1 MTPLSSAFVAVS
13 VSTVVSVG
21 AMSAFLPVGTIT
33 TRTTRRVASS
43 SPSSSDRRTCGLILR
58 ATEYHVGSSNPRS
71 VSQVENS
78 VGNSDEWTQIL
89 QLLAFTRSSDV
100 DRARSYLDMS
110 GGDLETAAS
119 LFFADTSMGDS
130 EEGDDG
136 ASASADSAYEY
147 GNEVSN
153 EYRHGD
159 PVVPATPAVHSQA
172 PLPSSQE
179 PSPVDADSSSDAG
192 SIAHPE
198 RTSAIQNGSHANFAA
213 AKRNVAQFNRS
224 CYEGNSITPW
234 KSISGDT
241 LLPENSHAAPVAP
254 AVPEETV
261 LPSSQE
267 PPPVDIEAGAEMEA
281 IAHVDTESI
290 AHQERTSAA
299 RRNSRANFA
308 AAKRNVAQFNR
319 SCYEGNSITPWK
331 SISGD
336 TLLPENSHAAPVAP
350 AVPEETALPSSQE
363 PPPVDIEAGAEME
376 AIAHVDTESIAH
388 QERTSAI
395 QNGSHANFAA
405 AKRNVAQFNRS
416 CYEGNS
422 ITPWKSIS
430 GDTLLPENSHAA
442 PVAPAVPEET
452 VLPSSQEPPP
462 VDIEAG
468 AEMEAIAHVDTD
480 SEAKTDTDDDAHAK
494 ADTRSIAYQERT
506 SAARRNSRAN
516 FAAAKRNVAQF
527 NRSCYEGNSI
537 TPWKSNSGGSI
548 VATPDSSTSSRKEQK
563 VRGLLMPAADHLSQV
578 DRYGRHRRL
587 QSKPQAHAHA
597 DAGSIIHTQ
606 QRTRTSQRAFAT
618 AKRNVALHRTSS
630 YERNSVTPWTSN
642 AGDGHSNLPTISQP
656 IKAQATSTKPSTPFG
671 DRSSTRYNKG
681 NTVSP
686 WEFKGADEVDEMGDK
701 NRDEED
707 HENGD
712 EEGDDTHEQQ
722 SSSAGTEKIVVS
734 FTDNMPVLFAICS
747 KLIDERSPTATTPS
761 GETASGISKE

>member
-192 SIAHPE
+192 SIAH
-198 RTSAIQNGSHANFAA
+198 
-213 AKRNVAQFNRS
+213 
-224 CYEGNSITPW
+224 
-234 KSISGDT
+234 
-241 LLPENSHAAPVAP
+241 
-254 AVPEETV
+254 
-261 LPSSQE
+261 
-267 PPPVDIEAGAEMEA
+267 
-281 IAHVDTESI
+281 
-290 AHQERTSAA
+290 
-299 RRNSRANFA
+299 
-308 AAKRNVAQFNR
+308 
-319 SCYEGNSITPWK
+319 
-331 SISGD
+331 
-336 TLLPENSHAAPVAP
+336 
-350 AVPEETALPSSQE
+350 
-363 PPPVDIEAGAEME
+363 
-376 AIAHVDTESIAH
+376 

-395 QNGSHANFAA
+395 QNGSH
-405 AKRNVAQFNRS
+405 
-416 CYEGNS
+416 
-422 ITPWKSIS
+422 
-430 GDTLLPENSHAA
+430 
-442 PVAPAVPEET
+442 
-452 VLPSSQEPPP
+452 
-462 VDIEAG
+462 
-468 AEMEAIAHVDTD
+468 
-480 SEAKTDTDDDAHAK
+480 
-494 ADTRSIAYQERT
+494 
-506 SAARRNSRAN
+506 AN

-548 VATPDSSTSSRKEQK
+548 VATPDSSTTSRKEQK

-712 EEGDDTHEQQ
+712 EEGDDTDEQQ
-722 SSSAGTEKIVVS
+722 SSTAGTEKIVVS

>member
-136 ASASADSAYEY
+136 ASLSADSAYEY

-172 PLPSSQE
+172 PVPSSQE

-192 SIAHPE
+192 SIAHQE

-254 AVPEETV
+254 AVPEETA

-376 AIAHVDTESIAH
+376 AIAHVDT
-388 QERTSAI
+388 
-395 QNGSHANFAA
+395 
-405 AKRNVAQFNRS
+405 
-416 CYEGNS
+416 
-422 ITPWKSIS
+422 
-430 GDTLLPENSHAA
+430 
-442 PVAPAVPEET
+442 
-452 VLPSSQEPPP
+452 
-462 VDIEAG
+462 
-468 AEMEAIAHVDTD
+468 D

-548 VATPDSSTSSRKEQK
+548 VATPDSSTTSRKEQK

-642 AGDGHSNLPTISQP
+642 AGDEHSNLPTISQP

-722 SSSAGTEKIVVS
+722 SSTAGTEKIVVS

>member
-119 LFFADTSMGDS
+119 LFFADTSMGDY

-192 SIAHPE
+192 
-198 RTSAIQNGSHANFAA
+198 
-213 AKRNVAQFNRS
+213 
-224 CYEGNSITPW
+224 
-234 KSISGDT
+234 
-241 LLPENSHAAPVAP
+241 
-254 AVPEETV
+254 
-261 LPSSQE
+261 
-267 PPPVDIEAGAEMEA
+267 
-281 IAHVDTESI
+281 
-290 AHQERTSAA
+290 
-299 RRNSRANFA
+299 
-308 AAKRNVAQFNR
+308 
-319 SCYEGNSITPWK
+319 
-331 SISGD
+331 
-336 TLLPENSHAAPVAP
+336 
-350 AVPEETALPSSQE
+350 
-363 PPPVDIEAGAEME
+363 
-376 AIAHVDTESIAH
+376 SIAH

-452 VLPSSQEPPP
+452 ALPSSQEPPP

-548 VATPDSSTSSRKEQK
+548 VATPDSSTTSRKEQK

-722 SSSAGTEKIVVS
+722 SSTAGTEKIVVS

-747 KLIDERSPTATTPS
+747 KLIDETSPTATTPS

>member
-71 VSQVENS
+71 VSKVENS

-136 ASASADSAYEY
+136 ASLSADSAYEY

-192 SIAHPE
+192 SIAHQE
-198 RTSAIQNGSHANFAA
+198 RTSAIQNGSH
-213 AKRNVAQFNRS
+213 
-224 CYEGNSITPW
+224 
-234 KSISGDT
+234 
-241 LLPENSHAAPVAP
+241 
-254 AVPEETV
+254 
-261 LPSSQE
+261 
-267 PPPVDIEAGAEMEA
+267 
-281 IAHVDTESI
+281 
-290 AHQERTSAA
+290 
-299 RRNSRANFA
+299 ANFA

-388 QERTSAI
+388 QERTSA
-395 QNGSHANFAA
+395 
-405 AKRNVAQFNRS
+405 
-416 CYEGNS
+416 
-422 ITPWKSIS
+422 
-430 GDTLLPENSHAA
+430 
-442 PVAPAVPEET
+442 
-452 VLPSSQEPPP
+452 
-462 VDIEAG
+462 
-468 AEMEAIAHVDTD
+468 
-480 SEAKTDTDDDAHAK
+480 
-494 ADTRSIAYQERT
+494 
-506 SAARRNSRAN
+506 ARRNSRAN

-548 VATPDSSTSSRKEQK
+548 VATPDSSTTSRKEQK

-642 AGDGHSNLPTISQP
+642 AGDEHSNLPTISQP

-722 SSSAGTEKIVVS
+722 SSTAGTEKIVVS

>member
-71 VSQVENS
+71 VSKVENS

-119 LFFADTSMGDS
+119 LFFADTSMGDY

-192 SIAHPE
+192 
-198 RTSAIQNGSHANFAA
+198 
-213 AKRNVAQFNRS
+213 
-224 CYEGNSITPW
+224 
-234 KSISGDT
+234 
-241 LLPENSHAAPVAP
+241 
-254 AVPEETV
+254 
-261 LPSSQE
+261 
-267 PPPVDIEAGAEMEA
+267 
-281 IAHVDTESI
+281 
-290 AHQERTSAA
+290 
-299 RRNSRANFA
+299 
-308 AAKRNVAQFNR
+308 
-319 SCYEGNSITPWK
+319 
-331 SISGD
+331 
-336 TLLPENSHAAPVAP
+336 
-350 AVPEETALPSSQE
+350 
-363 PPPVDIEAGAEME
+363 
-376 AIAHVDTESIAH
+376 SIAH

-452 VLPSSQEPPP
+452 ALPSSQEPPP

-548 VATPDSSTSSRKEQK
+548 VATPDSSTTSRKEQK

-722 SSSAGTEKIVVS
+722 SSTAGTEKIVVS

>member
-119 LFFADTSMGDS
+119 LFFADTSMGDY

-172 PLPSSQE
+172 PVPSSQE

-192 SIAHPE
+192 
-198 RTSAIQNGSHANFAA
+198 
-213 AKRNVAQFNRS
+213 
-224 CYEGNSITPW
+224 
-234 KSISGDT
+234 
-241 LLPENSHAAPVAP
+241 
-254 AVPEETV
+254 
-261 LPSSQE
+261 
-267 PPPVDIEAGAEMEA
+267 
-281 IAHVDTESI
+281 
-290 AHQERTSAA
+290 
-299 RRNSRANFA
+299 
-308 AAKRNVAQFNR
+308 
-319 SCYEGNSITPWK
+319 
-331 SISGD
+331 
-336 TLLPENSHAAPVAP
+336 
-350 AVPEETALPSSQE
+350 
-363 PPPVDIEAGAEME
+363 
-376 AIAHVDTESIAH
+376 SIAH

-452 VLPSSQEPPP
+452 ALPSSQEPPP

-548 VATPDSSTSSRKEQK
+548 VATPDSSTTSRKEQK

-642 AGDGHSNLPTISQP
+642 AGDEHSNLPTISQP

-722 SSSAGTEKIVVS
+722 SSTAGTEKIVVS

>member
-192 SIAHPE
+192 SIAHQE
-198 RTSAIQNGSHANFAA
+198 RTSAIQNGSH
-213 AKRNVAQFNRS
+213 
-224 CYEGNSITPW
+224 
-234 KSISGDT
+234 
-241 LLPENSHAAPVAP
+241 
-254 AVPEETV
+254 
-261 LPSSQE
+261 
-267 PPPVDIEAGAEMEA
+267 
-281 IAHVDTESI
+281 
-290 AHQERTSAA
+290 
-299 RRNSRANFA
+299 ANFA

-388 QERTSAI
+388 QERTSA
-395 QNGSHANFAA
+395 
-405 AKRNVAQFNRS
+405 
-416 CYEGNS
+416 
-422 ITPWKSIS
+422 
-430 GDTLLPENSHAA
+430 
-442 PVAPAVPEET
+442 
-452 VLPSSQEPPP
+452 
-462 VDIEAG
+462 
-468 AEMEAIAHVDTD
+468 
-480 SEAKTDTDDDAHAK
+480 
-494 ADTRSIAYQERT
+494 
-506 SAARRNSRAN
+506 ARRNSRAN

-548 VATPDSSTSSRKEQK
+548 VATPDSSTTSRKEQK

-722 SSSAGTEKIVVS
+722 SSTAGTEKIVVS

>member
-71 VSQVENS
+71 VSKVENS

-136 ASASADSAYEY
+136 ASLSADSAYEY

-192 SIAHPE
+192 
-198 RTSAIQNGSHANFAA
+198 
-213 AKRNVAQFNRS
+213 
-224 CYEGNSITPW
+224 
-234 KSISGDT
+234 
-241 LLPENSHAAPVAP
+241 
-254 AVPEETV
+254 
-261 LPSSQE
+261 
-267 PPPVDIEAGAEMEA
+267 
-281 IAHVDTESI
+281 
-290 AHQERTSAA
+290 
-299 RRNSRANFA
+299 
-308 AAKRNVAQFNR
+308 
-319 SCYEGNSITPWK
+319 
-331 SISGD
+331 
-336 TLLPENSHAAPVAP
+336 
-350 AVPEETALPSSQE
+350 
-363 PPPVDIEAGAEME
+363 
-376 AIAHVDTESIAH
+376 SIAH

-452 VLPSSQEPPP
+452 ALPSSQEPPP

-548 VATPDSSTSSRKEQK
+548 VATPDSSTTSRKEQK

-722 SSSAGTEKIVVS
+722 SSTAGTEKIVVS

>member
-1 MTPLSSAFVAVS
+1 
-13 VSTVVSVG
+13 
-21 AMSAFLPVGTIT
+21 
-33 TRTTRRVASS
+33 
-43 SPSSSDRRTCGLILR
+43 
-58 ATEYHVGSSNPRS
+58 
-71 VSQVENS
+71 
-78 VGNSDEWTQIL
+78 
-89 QLLAFTRSSDV
+89 
-100 DRARSYLDMS
+100 MS

-192 SIAHPE
+192 SIAHP
-198 RTSAIQNGSHANFAA
+198 
-213 AKRNVAQFNRS
+213 
-224 CYEGNSITPW
+224 
-234 KSISGDT
+234 
-241 LLPENSHAAPVAP
+241 
-254 AVPEETV
+254 
-261 LPSSQE
+261 
-267 PPPVDIEAGAEMEA
+267 
-281 IAHVDTESI
+281 
-290 AHQERTSAA
+290 
-299 RRNSRANFA
+299 
-308 AAKRNVAQFNR
+308 
-319 SCYEGNSITPWK
+319 
-331 SISGD
+331 
-336 TLLPENSHAAPVAP
+336 
-350 AVPEETALPSSQE
+350 
-363 PPPVDIEAGAEME
+363 
-376 AIAHVDTESIAH
+376 
-388 QERTSAI
+388 ERTSAI

>member
-192 SIAHPE
+192 SIAHP
-198 RTSAIQNGSHANFAA
+198 
-213 AKRNVAQFNRS
+213 
-224 CYEGNSITPW
+224 
-234 KSISGDT
+234 
-241 LLPENSHAAPVAP
+241 
-254 AVPEETV
+254 
-261 LPSSQE
+261 
-267 PPPVDIEAGAEMEA
+267 
-281 IAHVDTESI
+281 
-290 AHQERTSAA
+290 
-299 RRNSRANFA
+299 
-308 AAKRNVAQFNR
+308 
-319 SCYEGNSITPWK
+319 
-331 SISGD
+331 
-336 TLLPENSHAAPVAP
+336 
-350 AVPEETALPSSQE
+350 
-363 PPPVDIEAGAEME
+363 
-376 AIAHVDTESIAH
+376 
-388 QERTSAI
+388 ERTSAI

>member
-290 AHQERTSAA
+290 AH
-299 RRNSRANFA
+299 
-308 AAKRNVAQFNR
+308 
-319 SCYEGNSITPWK
+319 P
-331 SISGD
+331 
-336 TLLPENSHAAPVAP
+336 
-350 AVPEETALPSSQE
+350 
-363 PPPVDIEAGAEME
+363 
-376 AIAHVDTESIAH
+376 
-388 QERTSAI
+388 ERTSAI

>member
-172 PLPSSQE
+172 PVPSSQE

-192 SIAHPE
+192 
-198 RTSAIQNGSHANFAA
+198 
-213 AKRNVAQFNRS
+213 
-224 CYEGNSITPW
+224 
-234 KSISGDT
+234 
-241 LLPENSHAAPVAP
+241 
-254 AVPEETV
+254 
-261 LPSSQE
+261 
-267 PPPVDIEAGAEMEA
+267 
-281 IAHVDTESI
+281 
-290 AHQERTSAA
+290 
-299 RRNSRANFA
+299 
-308 AAKRNVAQFNR
+308 
-319 SCYEGNSITPWK
+319 
-331 SISGD
+331 
-336 TLLPENSHAAPVAP
+336 
-350 AVPEETALPSSQE
+350 
-363 PPPVDIEAGAEME
+363 
-376 AIAHVDTESIAH
+376 SIAH

-452 VLPSSQEPPP
+452 ALPSSQEPPP

-548 VATPDSSTSSRKEQK
+548 VATPDSSTTSRKEQK

-722 SSSAGTEKIVVS
+722 SSTAGTEKIVVS

>member
-254 AVPEETV
+254 AVPEET
-261 LPSSQE
+261 
-267 PPPVDIEAGAEMEA
+267 A
-281 IAHVDTESI
+281 
-290 AHQERTSAA
+290 
-299 RRNSRANFA
+299 
-308 AAKRNVAQFNR
+308 
-319 SCYEGNSITPWK
+319 
-331 SISGD
+331 
-336 TLLPENSHAAPVAP
+336 
-350 AVPEETALPSSQE
+350 
-363 PPPVDIEAGAEME
+363 
-376 AIAHVDTESIAH
+376 
-388 QERTSAI
+388 
-395 QNGSHANFAA
+395 
-405 AKRNVAQFNRS
+405 
-416 CYEGNS
+416 
-422 ITPWKSIS
+422 
-430 GDTLLPENSHAA
+430 
-442 PVAPAVPEET
+442 
-452 VLPSSQEPPP
+452 LPSSQEPPP

>member
-71 VSQVENS
+71 VSKVENS

-136 ASASADSAYEY
+136 ASLSADSAYEY

-192 SIAHPE
+192 
-198 RTSAIQNGSHANFAA
+198 
-213 AKRNVAQFNRS
+213 
-224 CYEGNSITPW
+224 
-234 KSISGDT
+234 
-241 LLPENSHAAPVAP
+241 
-254 AVPEETV
+254 
-261 LPSSQE
+261 
-267 PPPVDIEAGAEMEA
+267 
-281 IAHVDTESI
+281 
-290 AHQERTSAA
+290 
-299 RRNSRANFA
+299 
-308 AAKRNVAQFNR
+308 
-319 SCYEGNSITPWK
+319 
-331 SISGD
+331 
-336 TLLPENSHAAPVAP
+336 
-350 AVPEETALPSSQE
+350 
-363 PPPVDIEAGAEME
+363 
-376 AIAHVDTESIAH
+376 SIAH

-452 VLPSSQEPPP
+452 ALPSSQEPPP

-548 VATPDSSTSSRKEQK
+548 VATPDSSTTSRKEQK

-642 AGDGHSNLPTISQP
+642 AGDEHSNLPTISQP

-722 SSSAGTEKIVVS
+722 SSTAGTEKIVVS

>member
-192 SIAHPE
+192 SIAH
-198 RTSAIQNGSHANFAA
+198 
-213 AKRNVAQFNRS
+213 
-224 CYEGNSITPW
+224 
-234 KSISGDT
+234 
-241 LLPENSHAAPVAP
+241 
-254 AVPEETV
+254 
-261 LPSSQE
+261 
-267 PPPVDIEAGAEMEA
+267 
-281 IAHVDTESI
+281 
-290 AHQERTSAA
+290 
-299 RRNSRANFA
+299 
-308 AAKRNVAQFNR
+308 
-319 SCYEGNSITPWK
+319 
-331 SISGD
+331 
-336 TLLPENSHAAPVAP
+336 
-350 AVPEETALPSSQE
+350 
-363 PPPVDIEAGAEME
+363 
-376 AIAHVDTESIAH
+376 

-452 VLPSSQEPPP
+452 ALPSSQEPPP

-548 VATPDSSTSSRKEQK
+548 VATPDSSTTSRKEQK

-722 SSSAGTEKIVVS
+722 SSTAGTEKIVVS

>member
-172 PLPSSQE
+172 PVPSSQE

-192 SIAHPE
+192 SIAHQE
-198 RTSAIQNGSHANFAA
+198 RTSAIQNGSH
-213 AKRNVAQFNRS
+213 
-224 CYEGNSITPW
+224 
-234 KSISGDT
+234 
-241 LLPENSHAAPVAP
+241 
-254 AVPEETV
+254 
-261 LPSSQE
+261 
-267 PPPVDIEAGAEMEA
+267 
-281 IAHVDTESI
+281 
-290 AHQERTSAA
+290 
-299 RRNSRANFA
+299 ANFA

-388 QERTSAI
+388 QERTSA
-395 QNGSHANFAA
+395 
-405 AKRNVAQFNRS
+405 
-416 CYEGNS
+416 
-422 ITPWKSIS
+422 
-430 GDTLLPENSHAA
+430 
-442 PVAPAVPEET
+442 
-452 VLPSSQEPPP
+452 
-462 VDIEAG
+462 
-468 AEMEAIAHVDTD
+468 
-480 SEAKTDTDDDAHAK
+480 
-494 ADTRSIAYQERT
+494 
-506 SAARRNSRAN
+506 ARRNSRAN

-548 VATPDSSTSSRKEQK
+548 VATPDSSTTSRKEQK

-722 SSSAGTEKIVVS
+722 SSTAGTEKIVVS

>member
-254 AVPEETV
+254 AVPEET
-261 LPSSQE
+261 
-267 PPPVDIEAGAEMEA
+267 A
-281 IAHVDTESI
+281 
-290 AHQERTSAA
+290 
-299 RRNSRANFA
+299 
-308 AAKRNVAQFNR
+308 
-319 SCYEGNSITPWK
+319 
-331 SISGD
+331 
-336 TLLPENSHAAPVAP
+336 
-350 AVPEETALPSSQE
+350 
-363 PPPVDIEAGAEME
+363 
-376 AIAHVDTESIAH
+376 
-388 QERTSAI
+388 
-395 QNGSHANFAA
+395 
-405 AKRNVAQFNRS
+405 
-416 CYEGNS
+416 
-422 ITPWKSIS
+422 
-430 GDTLLPENSHAA
+430 
-442 PVAPAVPEET
+442 
-452 VLPSSQEPPP
+452 LPSSQEPPP

-548 VATPDSSTSSRKEQK
+548 VATPDSSTTSRKEQK

>member
-71 VSQVENS
+71 VSKVENS

-192 SIAHPE
+192 SIAH
-198 RTSAIQNGSHANFAA
+198 
-213 AKRNVAQFNRS
+213 
-224 CYEGNSITPW
+224 
-234 KSISGDT
+234 
-241 LLPENSHAAPVAP
+241 
-254 AVPEETV
+254 
-261 LPSSQE
+261 
-267 PPPVDIEAGAEMEA
+267 
-281 IAHVDTESI
+281 
-290 AHQERTSAA
+290 
-299 RRNSRANFA
+299 
-308 AAKRNVAQFNR
+308 
-319 SCYEGNSITPWK
+319 
-331 SISGD
+331 
-336 TLLPENSHAAPVAP
+336 
-350 AVPEETALPSSQE
+350 
-363 PPPVDIEAGAEME
+363 
-376 AIAHVDTESIAH
+376 

-452 VLPSSQEPPP
+452 ALPSSQEPPP

-548 VATPDSSTSSRKEQK
+548 VATPDSSTTSRKEQK

-722 SSSAGTEKIVVS
+722 SSTAGTEKIVVS

>member
-172 PLPSSQE
+172 PVPSSQE

-192 SIAHPE
+192 
-198 RTSAIQNGSHANFAA
+198 
-213 AKRNVAQFNRS
+213 
-224 CYEGNSITPW
+224 
-234 KSISGDT
+234 
-241 LLPENSHAAPVAP
+241 
-254 AVPEETV
+254 
-261 LPSSQE
+261 
-267 PPPVDIEAGAEMEA
+267 
-281 IAHVDTESI
+281 
-290 AHQERTSAA
+290 
-299 RRNSRANFA
+299 
-308 AAKRNVAQFNR
+308 
-319 SCYEGNSITPWK
+319 
-331 SISGD
+331 
-336 TLLPENSHAAPVAP
+336 
-350 AVPEETALPSSQE
+350 
-363 PPPVDIEAGAEME
+363 
-376 AIAHVDTESIAH
+376 SIAH

-452 VLPSSQEPPP
+452 ALPSSQEPLP

-548 VATPDSSTSSRKEQK
+548 VATPDSSTTSRKEQK

-722 SSSAGTEKIVVS
+722 SSTAGTEKIVVS

>member
-71 VSQVENS
+71 VSKVENS

-147 GNEVSN
+147 GNEVSK

-192 SIAHPE
+192 
-198 RTSAIQNGSHANFAA
+198 
-213 AKRNVAQFNRS
+213 
-224 CYEGNSITPW
+224 
-234 KSISGDT
+234 
-241 LLPENSHAAPVAP
+241 
-254 AVPEETV
+254 
-261 LPSSQE
+261 
-267 PPPVDIEAGAEMEA
+267 
-281 IAHVDTESI
+281 
-290 AHQERTSAA
+290 
-299 RRNSRANFA
+299 
-308 AAKRNVAQFNR
+308 
-319 SCYEGNSITPWK
+319 
-331 SISGD
+331 
-336 TLLPENSHAAPVAP
+336 
-350 AVPEETALPSSQE
+350 
-363 PPPVDIEAGAEME
+363 
-376 AIAHVDTESIAH
+376 SIAH

-452 VLPSSQEPPP
+452 ALPSSQEPPP

-548 VATPDSSTSSRKEQK
+548 VATPDSSTTSRKEQK

-722 SSSAGTEKIVVS
+722 SSTAGTEKIVVS

>member
-1 MTPLSSAFVAVS
+1 MTPLASAFVAVS

-136 ASASADSAYEY
+136 ASLSADSAYEY

-192 SIAHPE
+192 
-198 RTSAIQNGSHANFAA
+198 
-213 AKRNVAQFNRS
+213 
-224 CYEGNSITPW
+224 
-234 KSISGDT
+234 
-241 LLPENSHAAPVAP
+241 
-254 AVPEETV
+254 
-261 LPSSQE
+261 
-267 PPPVDIEAGAEMEA
+267 
-281 IAHVDTESI
+281 
-290 AHQERTSAA
+290 
-299 RRNSRANFA
+299 
-308 AAKRNVAQFNR
+308 
-319 SCYEGNSITPWK
+319 
-331 SISGD
+331 
-336 TLLPENSHAAPVAP
+336 
-350 AVPEETALPSSQE
+350 
-363 PPPVDIEAGAEME
+363 
-376 AIAHVDTESIAH
+376 SIAH

-452 VLPSSQEPPP
+452 ALPSSQEPPP

-548 VATPDSSTSSRKEQK
+548 VATPDSSTTSRKEQK

-642 AGDGHSNLPTISQP
+642 AGDEHSNLPTISQP

-722 SSSAGTEKIVVS
+722 SSTAGTEKIVVS

>member
-136 ASASADSAYEY
+136 ASLSADSAYEY

-192 SIAHPE
+192 
-198 RTSAIQNGSHANFAA
+198 
-213 AKRNVAQFNRS
+213 
-224 CYEGNSITPW
+224 
-234 KSISGDT
+234 
-241 LLPENSHAAPVAP
+241 
-254 AVPEETV
+254 
-261 LPSSQE
+261 
-267 PPPVDIEAGAEMEA
+267 
-281 IAHVDTESI
+281 
-290 AHQERTSAA
+290 
-299 RRNSRANFA
+299 
-308 AAKRNVAQFNR
+308 
-319 SCYEGNSITPWK
+319 
-331 SISGD
+331 
-336 TLLPENSHAAPVAP
+336 
-350 AVPEETALPSSQE
+350 
-363 PPPVDIEAGAEME
+363 
-376 AIAHVDTESIAH
+376 SIAH

-452 VLPSSQEPPP
+452 ALPSSQEPPP

-548 VATPDSSTSSRKEQK
+548 VATPDSSTTSRKEQK

-642 AGDGHSNLPTISQP
+642 AGDEHSNLPTISQP

-722 SSSAGTEKIVVS
+722 SSTAGTEKIVVS